1 MRIVWTSHILSTP
14 RWPYNITCRNALASR
29 LLQTAGLYLPG
40 CHGIGK
46 LATSTACT
54 LQSCQPQMNKPWKTL
69 RLSAISIWHPSKT
82 TPRGDAGLTWS
93 RLNRGACGSTP
104 EIHGSYAVLHDIFLA
119 CMMLEPNIDPWLLHI
134 LQNNLDFGRGA
145 HSKVVHSPRGHVIPP
160 LLGFLVSCRLAI
172 NFFATMRLTDRPN
185 LATFLRR
192 VEGLPSEKTNR

>member
-1 MRIVWTSHILSTP
+1 MQKRIGFAAAADCRFVSTRLSRHWEVSHFNCDAPCSPVSP
-14 RWPYNITCRNALASR
+14 RWINLENPW
-29 LLQTAGLYLPG
+29 GYLPSVSD
-40 CHGIGK
+40 
-46 LATSTACT
+46 T
-54 LQSCQPQMNKPWKTL
+54 
-69 RLSAISIWHPSKT
+69 PSKT
-82 TPRGDAGLTWS
+82 TPWGDAGLTWS

-172 NFFATMRLTDRPN
+172 NFFRHHAPH
-185 LATFLRR
+185 
-192 VEGLPSEKTNR
+192 GPS